1 MTRPSAAAWTLPAT
15 VNVPPLSTATG
26 PRPVGAPVD
35 TAVARRGQDSD
46 GRCARRRRPP
56 CRRRARRPP
65 SRRPP
70 RGCPLPQCSSST
82 AGLRSP
88 HLARSMSCTPC
99 WRPPRGRRHRT
110 CRVRLWRTRWWR
122 PRRWSPRPGWTT
134 PPAIAA
140 GIGATAAAMS
150 RLAVPAA
157 ATQAVDW
164 SRFGAVVP
172 VLAGSPGAGASVL
185 AAAVTDALQQA
196 GQRVLLVDAA
206 DPARSGLAAAAPE
219 EGLHVREVHPGLHL
233 RYSWRH
239 ESLLARMESRFPI
252 TPAMVPPPPA
262 WLPDRGPVHVTVV
275 DVGHDGWRAAADP
288 LLGAGGWLR
297 RGQPA
302 TLPILVVRPTRP
314 SLQQAEQVLAR
325 LYRWVN
331 ARVAEPPAQLV
342 VVGARRWPRGVTGAA
357 GRLLDPLIP
366 DAVFLPRHRRVELG
380 GVTGDLL
387 PRPLTA
393 ALTVLLQDR
402 QLIDHPRKGRRR

>member
-1 MTRPSAAAWTLPAT
+1 MTRPSAAGWALPAT
-15 VNVPPLSTATG
+15 STIPPLSTATG

-35 TAVARRGQDSD
+35 IAVARRGQDSD
-46 GRCARRRRPP
+46 GDAHAVGVRLGAVGAPAVRPH
-56 CRRRARRPP
+56 AVRP
-65 SRRPP
+65 
-70 RGCPLPQCSSST
+70 GVV
-82 AGLRSP
+82 RSP
-88 HLARSMSCTPC
+88 MQLIDRGTPQPPPGAVDELHPVLAAAA
-99 WRPPRGRRHRT
+99 
-110 CRVRLWRTRWWR
+110 
-122 PRRWSPRPGWTT
+122 WSAAPDLPG
-134 PPAIAA
+134 AA
-140 GIGATAAAMS
+140 VENAVVAAAPLVGATAAAMS

-366 DAVFLPRHRRVELG
+366 DAVFVPLHRRVELG

-387 PRPLTA
+387 PHQLTA

-402 QLIDHPRKGRRR
+402 QLITHPRKGRRR

>member
-1 MTRPSAAAWTLPAT
+1 MTRPSAAAWALPAT

-26 PRPVGAPVD
+26 PRPVGTPVD
-35 TAVARRGQDSD
+35 RRRAARHDSD
-46 GRCARRRRPP
+46 GDAHPAAVRPGAVPAAAVRPHAVHPVAVRPP
-56 CRRRARRPP
+56 TQLIDRGTPQPP
-65 SRRPP
+65 PAAVDELHP
-70 RGCPLPQCSSST
+70 VL
-82 AGLRSP
+82 AAA
-88 HLARSMSCTPC
+88 ARSAAPD
-99 WRPPRGRRHRT
+99 
-110 CRVRLWRTRWWR
+110 L
-122 PRRWSPRPGWTT
+122 PGAAVENAVVAAA
-134 PPAIAA
+134 PLVAAPGVDEPAVIAA

-219 EGLHVREVHPGLHL
+219 EGLHVRQVHPGLHL

-366 DAVFLPRHRRVELG
+366 DAVFVPLHRRVELG

-387 PRPLTA
+387 PHQLTA
-393 ALTVLLQDR
+393 ALTPLLQDR
-402 QLIDHPRKGRRR
+402 QLITHPRKGRRR

>member
-1 MTRPSAAAWTLPAT
+1 MP
-15 VNVPPLSTATG
+15 
-26 PRPVGAPVD
+26 
-35 TAVARRGQDSD
+35 
-46 GRCARRRRPP
+46 
-56 CRRRARRPP
+56 
-65 SRRPP
+65 
-70 RGCPLPQCSSST
+70 
-82 AGLRSP
+82 
-88 HLARSMSCTPC
+88 
-99 WRPPRGRRHRT
+99 
-110 CRVRLWRTRWWR
+110 
-122 PRRWSPRPGWTT
+122 T
-134 PPAIAA
+134 PPASALAPSAPPPSALTPSAPWLSAPPTQLIDRGTPQPPPGAVDELHPVLAAAARSAAPDLPGAAVENAVVAAAPLVAAPGVDEPAVIAA

-219 EGLHVREVHPGLHL
+219 EGLHVRQVHPGLHL

-366 DAVFLPRHRRVELG
+366 DAVFVPLHRRVELG

-387 PRPLTA
+387 PHQLTA
-393 ALTVLLQDR
+393 ALTPLLQDR
-402 QLIDHPRKGRRR
+402 QLITHPRKGRRR

>member
-1 MTRPSAAAWTLPAT
+1 MTRPTGTAWTLPSAWT
-15 VNVPPLSTATG
+15 LPTAASVPVGGSTG
-26 PRPVGAPVD
+26 PRPVRTPVDAPVD
-35 TAVARRGQDSD
+35 AGVAFGEPDPRGGARPAVARPG
-46 GRCARRRRPP
+46 AVRPP
-56 CRRRARRPP
+56 TQLID
-65 SRRPP
+65 
-70 RGCPLPQCSSST
+70 RGAPQ
-82 AGLRSP
+82 P
-88 HLARSMSCTPC
+88 
-99 WRPPRGRRHRT
+99 
-110 CRVRLWRTRWWR
+110 
-122 PRRWSPRPGWTT
+122 
-134 PPAIAA
+134 PPAAVDELHPALAAAARAAAPDLPGVAVEHAVVATAALVAAPGVDDPAVVAA

-164 SRFGAVVP
+164 GRFGAVVP
-172 VLAGSPGAGASVL
+172 VLAGSPGAGASVV
-185 AAAVTDALQQA
+185 AAALTDALQLA
-196 GQRVLLVDAA
+196 GRRVLLVDAA
-206 DPARSGLAAAAPE
+206 DPARSGLAAAAPA
-219 EGLHVREVHPGLHL
+219 EGLHVRQVHPGLHL
-233 RYSWRH
+233 RYSWRQ
-239 ESLLARMESRFPI
+239 ESLLARMESRYPI

-314 SLQQAEQVLAR
+314 SLQQAEQVCAR
-325 LYRWVN
+325 LYRWIT

-342 VVGARRWPRGVTGAA
+342 VVGARRWPDGVTGAA

>member
-1 MTRPSAAAWTLPAT
+1 MTRPSDAAWTLPTT

-26 PRPVGAPVD
+26 PRPVGP
-35 TAVARRGQDSD
+35 
-46 GRCARRRRPP
+46 GRP
-56 CRRRARRPP
+56 RRRARGHSDGVRPGAVG
-65 SRRPP
+65 RPAVRPHAVRPVVVRSP
-70 RGCPLPQCSSST
+70 RSSST
-82 AGLRSP
+82 AGSAAPTCAVDELHP
-88 HLARSMSCTPC
+88 GLAAAARSAAPDLSGAAVEHAVVAAAPLVAAPGIDDPAAVIEPGSG
-99 WRPPRGRRHRT
+99 RPPRRCPGWR
-110 CRVRLWRTRWWR
+110 CRR
-122 PRRWSPRPGWTT
+122 PRPRPWTGAGSARWSRSWPA
-134 PPAIAA
+134 PPA
-140 GIGATAAAMS
+140 
-150 RLAVPAA
+150 P
-157 ATQAVDW
+157 
-164 SRFGAVVP
+164 
-172 VLAGSPGAGASVL
+172 GASVL

-219 EGLHVREVHPGLHL
+219 EGLHVRQVHPGLHL

-366 DAVFLPRHRRVELG
+366 DAVFVPLHRRVEFG

-387 PRPLTA
+387 PTHSPL
-393 ALTVLLQDR
+393 
-402 QLIDHPRKGRRR
+402 P

>member
-1 MTRPSAAAWTLPAT
+1 MPTPPASALAPSA
-15 VNVPPLSTATG
+15 
-26 PRPVGAPVD
+26 
-35 TAVARRGQDSD
+35 
-46 GRCARRRRPP
+46 
-56 CRRRARRPP
+56 RPP
-65 SRRPP
+65 SALTPSAPWLSAPP
-70 RGCPLPQCSSST
+70 RSSST

-88 HLARSMSCTPC
+88 HLAAVDELHPVLAAAARSAAPDLSGAAVENAVVAAAPL
-99 WRPPRGRRHRT
+99 
-110 CRVRLWRTRWWR
+110 VAA
-122 PRRWSPRPGWTT
+122 PGVDD
-134 PPAIAA
+134 PAVIAA

-150 RLAVPAA
+150 RLAVPTA

-219 EGLHVREVHPGLHL
+219 EGLHVRQVHPGLHL

-366 DAVFLPRHRRVELG
+366 DAVFVPSAPSGRARRRHRRSAAPP
-380 GVTGDLL
+380 THR
-387 PRPLTA
+387 RPDSPA
-393 ALTVLLQDR
+393 AGPAAHRPTRGRDDDADDPPDR
-402 QLIDHPRKGRRR
+402 ARPPHGARRGAIPNGATEARHPARRRSSASSAS

>member
-1 MTRPSAAAWTLPAT
+1 
-15 VNVPPLSTATG
+15 
-26 PRPVGAPVD
+26 
-35 TAVARRGQDSD
+35 
-46 GRCARRRRPP
+46 
-56 CRRRARRPP
+56 
-65 SRRPP
+65 
-70 RGCPLPQCSSST
+70 
-82 AGLRSP
+82 
-88 HLARSMSCTPC
+88 
-99 WRPPRGRRHRT
+99 
-110 CRVRLWRTRWWR
+110 
-122 PRRWSPRPGWTT
+122 
-134 PPAIAA
+134 
-140 GIGATAAAMS
+140 MS

-164 SRFGAVVP
+164 SRFGVVVP

-196 GQRVLLVDAA
+196 GRRVLLVDAA

-219 EGLHVREVHPGLHL
+219 EGLHVRQVHPGLHL

-366 DAVFLPRHRRVELG
+366 DAVFVPLHRRVELG

-387 PRPLTA
+387 PRPTDRRPDCPA
-393 ALTVLLQDR
+393 AGPAAHHPPAEGTTTLMFHQTVLDHLTVLAAGAIPKVNTQAPPGSEKILSIVGFVKWIAGAGIIACFLGGIVAFTAGRMFDHHR
-402 QLIDHPRKGRRR
+402 TGRMGLIFMMAAGVGAMLFAVGPQLLNTLAGP